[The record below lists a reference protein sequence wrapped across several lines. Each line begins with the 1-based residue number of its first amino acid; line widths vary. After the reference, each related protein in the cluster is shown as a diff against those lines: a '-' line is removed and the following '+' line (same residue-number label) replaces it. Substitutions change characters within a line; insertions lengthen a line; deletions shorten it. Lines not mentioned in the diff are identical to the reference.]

1 MNTRLLRSAAPHRF
15 RLSASLSLLLPALT
29 LLLPS
34 SGLRAAGP
42 DPSLGLGLPEAS
54 PAAEGFSPARIA
66 RIPAL
71 LQREVDAQH
80 YAGAVWL
87 VARQGWVVSHG
98 AVGWRDAPAHAA
110 MTEDSEFRIYS
121 MTKIITTVTALSLWE
136 EGRFNLDDPVERYLP
151 QLARRQVLVGGT
163 ADAPVLE
170 PAAGSITMRQL
181 LTQTSGLPYDLFAK
195 GTLRE
200 IWLRPN
206 LWQSRSLSEFVTK
219 VSTLPLAHQ
228 PGARWTYGVNT
239 DLLGA
244 VIQVVAGRDLE
255 TVMRERVLTPLG
267 MDHTSFRPD
276 AATLARLAAIHH
288 RTPDGR
294 ITTDQAGRQGVALQ
308 FPSGGGGLFSNLHD
322 YARFAQ
328 MLLNGGE
335 LNGTRILGRKTVEL
349 MTTNAIVQ
357 LPPPVSPT
365 SPWAFGFGVRIRTDA
380 DPRLRT
386 LGSPGEFGWEG
397 LATTYVS
404 MDPKEQVLLLLL
416 IQHAPQNE
424 DSIVERFSTSAY
436 QALN

>member
-1 MNTRLLRSAAPHRF
+1 
-15 RLSASLSLLLPALT
+15 
-29 LLLPS
+29 
-34 SGLRAAGP
+34 
-42 DPSLGLGLPEAS
+42 
-54 PAAEGFSPARIA
+54 
-66 RIPAL
+66 
-71 LQREVDAQH
+71 
-80 YAGAVWL
+80 
-87 VARQGWVVSHG
+87 
-98 AVGWRDAPAHAA
+98 
-110 MTEDSEFRIYS
+110 
-121 MTKIITTVTALSLWE
+121 
-136 EGRFNLDDPVERYLP
+136 
-151 QLARRQVLVGGT
+151 
-163 ADAPVLE
+163 
-170 PAAGSITMRQL
+170 MRQL

-200 IWLRPN
+200 IWLRAN
-206 LWQSRSLSEFVTK
+206 LWQSGSLSEFVNK
-219 VSTLPLAHQ
+219 VAALPLAHQ
-228 PGARWTYGVNT
+228 PGAHWTYGVNT
-239 DLLGA
+239 DILGA
-244 VIQVVAGRDLE
+244 VIQVIAGRDLE
-255 TVMRERVLTPLG
+255 TVMRERVLAPLG
-267 MDHTSFRPD
+267 MVHTSFRPD

-288 RTPDGR
+288 RTADGR
-294 ITTDQAGRQGVALQ
+294 ITTDQAGRQGVVLQ

-357 LPPPVSPT
+357 LPPPLSPT
-365 SPWAFGFGVRIRTDA
+365 APWAFGFGVRIRTNL

-404 MDPKEQVLLLLL
+404 MDPQEQVLLLLL